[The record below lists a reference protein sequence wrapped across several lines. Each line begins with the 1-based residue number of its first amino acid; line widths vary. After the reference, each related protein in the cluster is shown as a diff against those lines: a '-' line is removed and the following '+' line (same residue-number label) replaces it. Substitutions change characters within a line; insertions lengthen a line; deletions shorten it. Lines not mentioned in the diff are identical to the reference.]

1 MVALSS
7 STTASSIPDHIAP
20 DHVFD
25 FDFYADKRYG
35 ETLHSSMKFLHEDAP
50 DVFWTPRN
58 GGHWI
63 ITRFAPIT
71 GIVLDPEHFSV
82 REMQIPRVPNPPV
95 FIPLSLDPPVNLPY
109 RQALTPAFSPK
120 AVKGME
126 DKIRHWAQQIVAEVA
141 DRGECDFVRDVS
153 ELFPVSIFMELMGM
167 DLSRLRE
174 FRNLAE
180 TFFHV
185 QNDAPKL
192 AEISDRIIGIMTEY
206 IEQKKTQPDNGLIS
220 QLLKARINDR
230 PIEMGELQNMCFLL
244 FAGGLHTV
252 TNVLGFSYWQLAQM
266 PELQQRLAA
275 DPSLI
280 PKFVEESLRMFGV
293 ILTPRIVAKDC
304 EKFGVKFREGEMVLC
319 LLPLAGTDERVNADP
334 MHFDI
339 DREQRDYLTFSKGTH
354 LCVGHFLARAE
365 MRILTEEWLKRV
377 PSFRLKPNAKQNYS
391 PSTGLGISNV
401 PIAW

>member
-1 MVALSS
+1 
-7 STTASSIPDHIAP
+7 
-20 DHVFD
+20 
-25 FDFYADKRYG
+25 
-35 ETLHSSMKFLHEDAP
+35 
-50 DVFWTPRN
+50 
-58 GGHWI
+58 
-63 ITRFAPIT
+63 
-71 GIVLDPEHFSV
+71 V

-109 RQALTPAFSPK
+109 RQALMPSFSPK
-120 AVKGME
+120 AVKEME
-126 DKIRHWAQQIVAEVA
+126 EKIRHWAQQIVADVA
-141 DRGECDFVRDVS
+141 DGGECDFVRDVS

-174 FRNLAE
+174 FRDLAE

-185 QNDAPKL
+185 QNDAAKL
-192 AEISDRIIGIMTEY
+192 GEVSGRIIGIMTEY
-206 IEQKKTQPDNGLIS
+206 IEQKKTHPDNGLIS

-266 PELQQRLAA
+266 PALQQRLAA
-275 DPSLI
+275 DPTLI

-293 ILTPRIVAKDC
+293 ILTPSFSQSFATIR
-304 EKFGVKFREGEMVLC
+304 GVKFREGEMVLC
-319 LLPLAGTDERVNADP
+319 MLPLAGTDERVNADP
-334 MHFDI
+334 MRFDI
-339 DREQRDYLTFSKGTH
+339 DRDQREYLTFSKGTH

-377 PSFRLKPNAKQNYS
+377 PSFHLKPGAKQHYS
-391 PSTGLGISNV
+391 PSTGLGITSV
-401 PIAW
+401 PLEW